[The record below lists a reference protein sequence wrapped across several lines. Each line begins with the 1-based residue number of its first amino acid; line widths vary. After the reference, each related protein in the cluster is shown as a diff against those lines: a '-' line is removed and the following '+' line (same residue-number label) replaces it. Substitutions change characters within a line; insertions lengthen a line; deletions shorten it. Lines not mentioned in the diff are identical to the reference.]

1 MKKKIISIL
10 MIGAVLLSLAGC
22 HKATLEDYRLFRST
36 PLGFSI
42 EYPEYWE
49 KTVEVSEGIAAFV
62 SPAEGYSDQYNDNLS
77 VRCFTPD
84 MEYNKYV
91 TGYVAELA
99 TTVANYKLVSET
111 DTTLGGE
118 PAYQIVYESTDE
130 EGKNQLRFMQIF
142 AQHNDKIYVVTY
154 IGEFSSY
161 SYFLTSVE
169 KMIPTFTFLK

>member
-1 MKKKIISIL
+1 MKKRIFAIVMML
-10 MIGAVLLSLAGC
+10 AVLVSLAGC
-22 HKATLEDYRLFRST
+22 HKATQEGFRLFRST

-62 SPAEGYSDQYNDNLS
+62 SPVEGYSDQYSDNLS
-77 VRCFTPD
+77 VRSFTPD
-84 MEYNKYV
+84 MEYNAYI
-91 TGYVAELA
+91 TGYVSELA
-99 TTVANYKLVSET
+99 KTVANYKLVSES

-118 PAYQIVYESTDE
+118 PAYRIIYESTDE
-130 EGKNQLRFMQIF
+130 EGENQLRFMQIF
-142 AQHNDKIYVVTY
+142 AQHGEKMYVVTY

-169 KMIPTFTFLK
+169 KMLPTFTFLK